1 MADNSLVY
9 RKSRVKEC
17 LTGKRAK
24 FSVDRYSY
32 RPANRA
38 THSATHQPNT
48 IFKYI
53 AVSNFDR
60 AERPSG
66 HTATIQLHRVHAL
79 HFEQDLRQDKIP
91 AFGPLSLYL
100 DIYIWGR
107 TAHSPHHDQS
117 SSDPIIQDFRCNQ
130 SSYSLGFFLPME

>member
-107 TAHSPHHDQS
+107 TQLTHRITTKAAQIPLSKIFAATKVHIH
-117 SSDPIIQDFRCNQ
+117 
-130 SSYSLGFFLPME
+130 